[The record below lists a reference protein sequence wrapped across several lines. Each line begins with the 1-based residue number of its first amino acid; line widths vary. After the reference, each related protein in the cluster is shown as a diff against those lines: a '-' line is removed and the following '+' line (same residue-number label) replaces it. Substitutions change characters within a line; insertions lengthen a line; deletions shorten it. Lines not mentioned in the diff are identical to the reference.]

1 MLQTIDRL
9 YAYYTVGLI
18 SPFISLSLSLQFGE
32 TFIHSS
38 ISLDLTV
45 EFWIWLES
53 DWKKDVLSIG

>member
-1 MLQTIDRL
+1 MHVADYRQTVCILQGGADL
-9 YAYYTVGLI
+9 PVY
-18 SPFISLSLSLQFGE
+18 LSLQFGE